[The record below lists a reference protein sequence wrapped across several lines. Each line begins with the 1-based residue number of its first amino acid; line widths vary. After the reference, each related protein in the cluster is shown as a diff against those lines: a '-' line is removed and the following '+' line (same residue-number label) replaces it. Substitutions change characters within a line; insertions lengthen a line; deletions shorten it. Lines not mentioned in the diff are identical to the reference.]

1 METKAITQEKTNKTL
16 GLFYSFGE
24 VGSQLSWY
32 MINSYLTLFYTDIV
46 GLSAAAISFIMLV
59 ARIWDAANDP
69 MMGLLADRTQTR
81 WGKFRPYLM
90 IGPPFLA
97 VFNILT
103 FTVFPVEGAAK
114 VAICLSC
121 YIATGMAYTVVN
133 LSYSGLLN
141 RIARDSRVRTNYA
154 AAKSVASAVI
164 SMLLSAFAMPVIL
177 YFSTTVNGNEK
188 AADARGYLIAAVILS
203 VLMLP
208 AFWLCAWRCKE
219 TVVIDVP
226 ESSGA
231 KEKKSILRSLKVSV
245 QNKMLLIII
254 LNTFMGAMG
263 NIARMSLLSYYVIYV
278 VGSYTMIA
286 PIYTTMSVFQLI
298 GSMLIPYVIRLTS
311 KRNICILMNTASI
324 ISLIAIFLFGAKIPA
339 VIFIFSAVIGYSNST
354 AGVGIGMVCDC
365 IEYGDWKYG
374 IRDEALPFAVTS
386 FSVKLA
392 TAITGSV
399 GVLLL
404 AAAGYVAGAEQS
416 EAVKMGINAVVN
428 LIPAACFVVSTIP
441 LFFYKLDDK
450 MMRQIASDLDERK
463 MAAK

>member
-188 AADARGYLIAAVILS
+188 AADARGYLIAAVILKN
-203 VLMLP
+203 P
-208 AFWLCAWRCKE
+208 C
-219 TVVIDVP
+219 ID
-226 ESSGA
+226 
-231 KEKKSILRSLKVSV
+231 
-245 QNKMLLIII
+245 Q
-254 LNTFMGAMG
+254 
-263 NIARMSLLSYYVIYV
+263 
-278 VGSYTMIA
+278 
-286 PIYTTMSVFQLI
+286 
-298 GSMLIPYVIRLTS
+298 
-311 KRNICILMNTASI
+311 
-324 ISLIAIFLFGAKIPA
+324 
-339 VIFIFSAVIGYSNST
+339 
-354 AGVGIGMVCDC
+354 
-365 IEYGDWKYG
+365 
-374 IRDEALPFAVTS
+374 
-386 FSVKLA
+386 
-392 TAITGSV
+392 
-399 GVLLL
+399 
-404 AAAGYVAGAEQS
+404 
-416 EAVKMGINAVVN
+416 
-428 LIPAACFVVSTIP
+428 
-441 LFFYKLDDK
+441 
-450 MMRQIASDLDERK
+450 DERLCK
-463 MAAK
+463 DLILL